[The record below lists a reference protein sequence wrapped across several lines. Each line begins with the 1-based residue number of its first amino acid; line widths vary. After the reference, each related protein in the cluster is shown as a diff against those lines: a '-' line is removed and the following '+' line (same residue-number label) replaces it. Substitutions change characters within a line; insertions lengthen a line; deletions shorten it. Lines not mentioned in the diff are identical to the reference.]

1 MPGLPDRDS
10 VEWKQTLLAHDC
22 RTYAVFDKIKATM
35 TCEEVVEA
43 HGAKFIASLFEAQ
56 LIERDGPS
64 GHFRM
69 TPAAESLL
77 R

>member
-1 MPGLPDRDS
+1 MPSLGELSD
-10 VEWKQTLLAHDC
+10 VEWKQTMLAHDV
-22 RTYAVFDKIKATM
+22 RAYAVFDEIKATL
-35 TCEEVVEA
+35 TCGEIVEA
-43 HGAKFIASLFEAQ
+43 HGAPFICSMLEAQ